1 MCGDTQV
8 NSNDLRS
15 AVSRLGDYF
24 GCKTGFETQ
33 FEVLMHLSSFVTL
46 KWSFS
51 LRH

>member
-8 NSNDLRS
+8 NSNDLSS

-33 FEVLMHLSSFVTL
+33 FEVLIHLSSFCDIKMVLLT
-46 KWSFS
+46 
-51 LRH
+51 